1 MRQQIRRW
9 MNKAKL
15 HGLPGRKKKKKSVK
29 KKKFC
34 KALFTTY
41 LDSLFSIIKRTTFT
55 RVEKHLCSSRLLLSC
70 YQWLL
75 TKQWQFNGIFMNSSS
90 KGSEKQATLL
100 SHLRAFLFL
109 DAICQHVV
117 LRCSLNGGDNCI
129 PLWAHA
135 MMQLLVNCVLVNKKA
150 SLPLTLPTIPKLP
163 PCAVHAQACAF
174 ALEFTIRVLTWQA
187 WQKSPGSEI

>member
-1 MRQQIRRW
+1 
-9 MNKAKL
+9 MNEQGKA
-15 HGLPGRKKKKKSVK
+15 PWAPRKEKKKKSV

-41 LDSLFSIIKRTTFT
+41 LDSLFSIIKRTTLT

-90 KGSEKQATLL
+90 KGSEKQAT
-100 SHLRAFLFL
+100 STFFSFKSIFIL

-135 MMQLLVNCVLVNKKA
+135 MMQSALSKQKSQPASHFADNSQASPLRGSRSSVRFCVGIYNSCINMAGVTEITGLWNIA
-150 SLPLTLPTIPKLP
+150 QLPE
-163 PCAVHAQACAF
+163 
-174 ALEFTIRVLTWQA
+174 EFTGV
-187 WQKSPGSEI
+187 